1 MLKMFSTQLTGLL
14 NRIHE
19 KEEFSFEDGAR
30 LMAQA
35 AVSEGSIYIYGK
47 NEMNAVLSEALYGPE
62 PLQNA
67 KHWDGQSIN
76 LTEGDR
82 VLIFTRY
89 SHDKEALAAGNW
101 LFERKI
107 PFVSISTD
115 LGTEEDTIVS
125 LADVHID
132 LQLKKGLLPDENGN
146 RFGYPSSIAALF
158 VYYGLKFTL
167 DEILT
172 DY

>member
-35 AVSEGSIYIYGK
+35 AIGEGSIYIYGQ
-47 NEMNAVLSEALYGPE
+47 NEMNAVLSEALYGAE
-62 PLQNA
+62 PLNNV
-67 KHWDGQSIN
+67 KHWDGQNTN
-76 LTEGDR
+76 LTDADR

-89 SHDKEALAAGNW
+89 SHDKEALAAGKW
-101 LFERKI
+101 LFEKKI

-115 LGTEEDTIVS
+115 LGTEEDHLATF
-125 LADVHID
+125 ADVHMD
-132 LQLKKGLLPDENGN
+132 LQLKKGLLPNETGD

-167 DEILT
+167 EEILA